1 MAEERERI
9 CAHVK
14 AAKDWLGRAESSL
27 EKEEDVRGGLNLML
41 AEAELQRV
49 RETRKGKRFARF
61 LTPALAVLLALGVI
75 ALQRSAEPTA
85 APAEKSSAAIVG
97 QGTTIHEEKGSETLT
112 ERMGSAA
119 NLSESPEIELPV
131 MPVRAQESPIAQAQG
146 QVQFVEPPQLQQ
158 PALEQQAES
167 PKQTSA
173 ASPPSED
180 MQKLMV
186 TAGRVLRE

>member
-41 AEAELQRV
+41 AEAELQRA

-61 LTPALAVLLALGVI
+61 LAPALAVLLALGGV

-85 APAEKSSAAIVG
+85 SSAEKSPAAIVG
-97 QGTTIHEEKGSETLT
+97 QGTTVHAEMESAALA

-119 NLSESPEIELPV
+119 NLSESREIEPPV
-131 MPVRAQESPIAQAQG
+131 MPARAQESPMAQAQG
-146 QVQFVEPPQLQQ
+146 QAQFVEPPQPQ
-158 PALEQQAES
+158 PVLEQQTEK

-173 ASPPSED
+173 AAPPTED

>member
-1 MAEERERI
+1 MAKEREKI

-41 AEAELQRV
+41 AEAELQRA

-61 LTPALAVLLALGVI
+61 LTPALAVLLALGGV

-85 APAEKSSAAIVG
+85 APVEKSSAAIVG
-97 QGTTIHEEKGSETLT
+97 QGTTVHAEKGSAALA
-112 ERMGSAA
+112 ERMESAA
-119 NLSESPEIELPV
+119 NLSESREIELPV
-131 MPVRAQESPIAQAQG
+131 MPVQTQESPIAQAQG
-146 QVQFVEPPQLQQ
+146 QAQFVEPLQPQ
-158 PALEQQAES
+158 PALEQQTEK

-173 ASPPSED
+173 ASPPTED

>member
-27 EKEEDVRGGLNLML
+27 EKAEDVRGGLNLML
-41 AEAELQRV
+41 AEAELQRA

-61 LTPALAVLLALGVI
+61 LAPALAVLLALGGV

-85 APAEKSSAAIVG
+85 SSAEKSPAAIVG
-97 QGTTIHEEKGSETLT
+97 QGTTIHEEKGSEALA
-112 ERMGSAA
+112 ERMGAA
-119 NLSESPEIELPV
+119 TNLSESREIELPV
-131 MPVRAQESPIAQAQG
+131 MPVRVQESPMAQAQG
-146 QVQFVEPPQLQQ
+146 QVQFAEPSQPQ
-158 PALEQQAES
+158 PALEQQTEKT
-167 PKQTSA
+167 KQVPV
-173 ASPPSED
+173 ASPPTED
-180 MQKLMV
+180 MQELMV

>member
-41 AEAELQRV
+41 AEAELQRA
-49 RETRKGKRFARF
+49 RETRKRKRFARF
-61 LTPALAVLLALGVI
+61 LAPVLAMLLVLGGV

-85 APAEKSSAAIVG
+85 APAEKSPAPTVG
-97 QGTTIHEEKGSETLT
+97 QGTMIHEEKGSETLA

-119 NLSESPEIELPV
+119 NLSESREIELPV
-131 MPVRAQESPIAQAQG
+131 MPVRVQESPIVQAQE
-146 QVQFVEPPQLQQ
+146 QAQSTEPQ
-158 PALEQQAES
+158 PALEQQTEK

-173 ASPPSED
+173 ASPPTED
-180 MQKLMV
+180 MQELMV
-186 TAGRVLRE
+186 AAGRVLRE

>member
-41 AEAELQRV
+41 AEAELQRA

-61 LTPALAVLLALGVI
+61 LAPALAVLLALGGV

-85 APAEKSSAAIVG
+85 APAEKSPAPIVG
-97 QGTTIHEEKGSETLT
+97 QGTMIHEEKGSETLA

-119 NLSESPEIELPV
+119 NLSESREIELPV
-131 MPVRAQESPIAQAQG
+131 MPVRVQESPIVQAQE
-146 QVQFVEPPQLQQ
+146 QAQSTEPPEPQ
-158 PALEQQAES
+158 PALEQQMER

-173 ASPPSED
+173 ASPPTED
-180 MQKLMV
+180 MQELMV
-186 TAGRVLRE
+186 AAGRVLRE

>member
-1 MAEERERI
+1 MAEEREKI

-41 AEAELQRV
+41 AEAELQRA

-61 LTPALAVLLALGVI
+61 LAPALAVLLALGGV

-85 APAEKSSAAIVG
+85 APAEKSPAPIVG
-97 QGTTIHEEKGSETLT
+97 QGTMIHEEKGSAALA

-119 NLSESPEIELPV
+119 NLSESREIELPV
-131 MPVRAQESPIAQAQG
+131 MPVRVQESPIVQAQE
-146 QVQFVEPPQLQQ
+146 QAQSTEPPEPQ
-158 PALEQQAES
+158 PALEQQMEK

-173 ASPPSED
+173 ASPPTED
-180 MQKLMV
+180 MQELMV
-186 TAGRVLRE
+186 AAGRVLRE

>member
-41 AEAELQRV
+41 AEAELQRA

-61 LTPALAVLLALGVI
+61 LAPALAVLLALGGV

-85 APAEKSSAAIVG
+85 APAEKSPAPIVG
-97 QGTTIHEEKGSETLT
+97 QGTMIHEEKGSETLA
-112 ERMGSAA
+112 ERMGAA
-119 NLSESPEIELPV
+119 TNLSESREIELPV
-131 MPVRAQESPIAQAQG
+131 MPVRVQESPIVQAQE
-146 QVQFVEPPQLQQ
+146 QAQSTEPPEPQ
-158 PALEQQAES
+158 PALEQQTEK

-173 ASPPSED
+173 AAPPTED

>member
-27 EKEEDVRGGLNLML
+27 EKAEDVRGGLNLML
-41 AEAELQRV
+41 AEAELQRA

-61 LTPALAVLLALGVI
+61 LAPALAVLLALGGV
-75 ALQRSAEPTA
+75 AMQRSAEPTA
-85 APAEKSSAAIVG
+85 SPAEKSPAAIVG
-97 QGTTIHEEKGSETLT
+97 QGTTAHEELGSEVLA
-112 ERMGSAA
+112 ERMESAA
-119 NLSESPEIELPV
+119 KLSESREIEFPV
-131 MPVRAQESPIAQAQG
+131 MPARAQESPMAQAQG
-146 QVQFVEPPQLQQ
+146 QAQFVEPSQPQ
-158 PALEQQAES
+158 PALEQQTEK
-167 PKQTSA
+167 PKQISA
-173 ASPPSED
+173 AAPPTED

>member
-1 MAEERERI
+1 MAEEREKI

-27 EKEEDVRGGLNLML
+27 EKEEDVRSGLNLML
-41 AEAELQRV
+41 AEAELQRA

-61 LTPALAVLLALGVI
+61 LAPALAVLLALGGV

-85 APAEKSSAAIVG
+85 APAEKSPAAIVG
-97 QGTTIHEEKGSETLT
+97 QGTTVHAEMESAALA

-119 NLSESPEIELPV
+119 NLSESREIEFPV
-131 MPVRAQESPIAQAQG
+131 MPARAQESPMAQTQGQAQ
-146 QVQFVEPPQLQQ
+146 FAEPPQPQ
-158 PALEQQAES
+158 PVLEQQTEK

-173 ASPPSED
+173 AAPPTED

>member
-61 LTPALAVLLALGVI
+61 LAPALAVLLALGGV

-85 APAEKSSAAIVG
+85 APAEKSPAPIVG
-97 QGTTIHEEKGSETLT
+97 QGTTVHEEKGSAALA
-112 ERMGSAA
+112 ERMESAA
-119 NLSESPEIELPV
+119 NLSESREIELPV
-131 MPVRAQESPIAQAQG
+131 MPVRVQESPMAQAQG
-146 QVQFVEPPQLQQ
+146 QVQFAEPSQPQ
-158 PALEQQAES
+158 PALEQQTEKT
-167 PKQTSA
+167 KQVPA
-173 ASPPSED
+173 ASPPTED
-180 MQKLMV
+180 MQELMV

>member
-61 LTPALAVLLALGVI
+61 LAPALAVLLALGGV

-85 APAEKSSAAIVG
+85 APAEKSPAPIVG
-97 QGTTIHEEKGSETLT
+97 QGTMIHEEKGSETLA

-119 NLSESPEIELPV
+119 NLSESREIELPV
-131 MPVRAQESPIAQAQG
+131 MPVRVQESPIVQAQE
-146 QVQFVEPPQLQQ
+146 QAQSTEQPEPQ
-158 PALEQQAES
+158 PALEQQMEK

-173 ASPPSED
+173 ASPPTED
-180 MQKLMV
+180 MQELMV
-186 TAGRVLRE
+186 AAGRVLRE

>member
-41 AEAELQRV
+41 AEAELQRA

-61 LTPALAVLLALGVI
+61 VAPALAVLLALGGV

-85 APAEKSSAAIVG
+85 APAEKSPAPIVG
-97 QGTTIHEEKGSETLT
+97 QGTMIHEEKGSETLA

-119 NLSESPEIELPV
+119 NLSESREIELPV
-131 MPVRAQESPIAQAQG
+131 MPVRVQESPIVQAQE
-146 QVQFVEPPQLQQ
+146 QAQSTEPPELQ
-158 PALEQQAES
+158 PALEQHMEK

-173 ASPPSED
+173 ASPPTED
-180 MQKLMV
+180 MQELMV
-186 TAGRVLRE
+186 AAGRVLRE

>member
-41 AEAELQRV
+41 AEAELQRA

-61 LTPALAVLLALGVI
+61 LAPALAVLLALGGV

-85 APAEKSSAAIVG
+85 APAEKSPAPIVG
-97 QGTTIHEEKGSETLT
+97 QGTMIHEEKGSETLA

-119 NLSESPEIELPV
+119 NLSESREIELPV
-131 MPVRAQESPIAQAQG
+131 MPVRVQESPIVQAQE
-146 QVQFVEPPQLQQ
+146 QAQSTEPPEPQ
-158 PALEQQAES
+158 PALEQQMEK

-173 ASPPSED
+173 ASPPTED
-180 MQKLMV
+180 MQELMV
-186 TAGRVLRE
+186 AAGRVLRE

>member
-27 EKEEDVRGGLNLML
+27 EKAEDVRGGLNLML
-41 AEAELQRV
+41 AEAELQRA

-61 LTPALAVLLALGVI
+61 VAPALAVLLALGGI
-75 ALQRSAEPTA
+75 TLQRSAEPTA
-85 APAEKSSAAIVG
+85 APAEKSPAPTVG
-97 QGTTIHEEKGSETLT
+97 QGTMIHEEKGSETLA

-119 NLSESPEIELPV
+119 NLSESREIELPV
-131 MPVRAQESPIAQAQG
+131 MPVRVQESPIVQAQE
-146 QVQFVEPPQLQQ
+146 QAQSTEPPEPQ
-158 PALEQQAES
+158 PALEQQMEK

-173 ASPPSED
+173 ASPPTED
-180 MQKLMV
+180 MQELMV
-186 TAGRVLRE
+186 AAGRVLRE

>member
-1 MAEERERI
+1 MAEEREKI

-27 EKEEDVRGGLNLML
+27 EKEEDVRSGLNLML
-41 AEAELQRV
+41 AEAELQRA

-61 LTPALAVLLALGVI
+61 LAPALAVLLALGGV
-75 ALQRSAEPTA
+75 AMQRSAEPTA
-85 APAEKSSAAIVG
+85 SPAEKSPAAIVG
-97 QGTTIHEEKGSETLT
+97 QGTTVHAEMESAALA

-119 NLSESPEIELPV
+119 NLSESREIELPI
-131 MPVRAQESPIAQAQG
+131 MPARAQESPMAQTQGQAQ
-146 QVQFVEPPQLQQ
+146 FAEPPQPQ
-158 PALEQQAES
+158 PVLEQQTEK

-173 ASPPSED
+173 AAPPTED

>member
-1 MAEERERI
+1 MAEEREKI

-41 AEAELQRV
+41 AEAELQRA

-61 LTPALAVLLALGVI
+61 LTPALAVLLALGGIV
-75 ALQRSAEPTA
+75 LQRSAEPTA

-97 QGTTIHEEKGSETLT
+97 QGTTIHEEKGSEALV

-119 NLSESPEIELPV
+119 NLSESREIELPV
-131 MPVRAQESPIAQAQG
+131 MPVQAQESPMARAQG
-146 QVQFVEPPQLQQ
+146 QVQFVEPPQPQS
-158 PALEQQAES
+158 ALEQQTEK
-167 PKQTSA
+167 PKQPPA
-173 ASPPSED
+173 ASPPTED

>member
-41 AEAELQRV
+41 AEAELQRA
-49 RETRKGKRFARF
+49 RETRKRKRFARF
-61 LTPALAVLLALGVI
+61 LAPVLAMLLVLGGV

-85 APAEKSSAAIVG
+85 APAEKSPAAIVG
-97 QGTTIHEEKGSETLT
+97 QGTTIHEEKGSEALA
-112 ERMGSAA
+112 ERMGAA
-119 NLSESPEIELPV
+119 TNLSESREIELPV
-131 MPVRAQESPIAQAQG
+131 MPVRVQESPMAQAQG
-146 QVQFVEPPQLQQ
+146 QVQFAEPSQPQ
-158 PALEQQAES
+158 PALEQQTEKT
-167 PKQTSA
+167 KQVPA
-173 ASPPSED
+173 ASPPTED
-180 MQKLMV
+180 MQELMV

>member
-1 MAEERERI
+1 MAEERKKI

-41 AEAELQRV
+41 AEAELQRA

-61 LTPALAVLLALGVI
+61 LAPALAVLLALGGI

-85 APAEKSSAAIVG
+85 MPVEKSSAAIVG
-97 QGTTIHEEKGSETLT
+97 QGSTVHAET
-112 ERMGSAA
+112 GSAA
-119 NLSESPEIELPV
+119 LAERMESAENVSESREIELPV
-131 MPVRAQESPIAQAQG
+131 MFARAQESLTVEEQG
-146 QVQFVEPPQLQQ
+146 QVQLAESPQQ
-158 PALEQQAES
+158 PVLEQQTEK
-167 PKQTSA
+167 PKQNSA
-173 ASPPSED
+173 ASPPTED
-180 MQKLMV
+180 KQKLMV

>member
-41 AEAELQRV
+41 AEAELQRA
-49 RETRKGKRFARF
+49 RETRKRKRFARF
-61 LTPALAVLLALGVI
+61 LAPALAMLLVLGGV

-85 APAEKSSAAIVG
+85 APAEKSPAAIVG
-97 QGTTIHEEKGSETLT
+97 QGTTIHEEKGSEALA
-112 ERMGSAA
+112 ERMGAA
-119 NLSESPEIELPV
+119 TNLSESREIELPV
-131 MPVRAQESPIAQAQG
+131 MPVRVQESPMEQAQG
-146 QVQFVEPPQLQQ
+146 QVQFAEPSQPQ
-158 PALEQQAES
+158 PALEQQTEKT
-167 PKQTSA
+167 KQVPA
-173 ASPPSED
+173 ASPPTED
-180 MQKLMV
+180 MQELMV

>member
-1 MAEERERI
+1 MAEEREKI

-61 LTPALAVLLALGVI
+61 LAPALAVLLALGGV

-85 APAEKSSAAIVG
+85 APAEKSPAAIVG
-97 QGTTIHEEKGSETLT
+97 QGTTVHAEMESAALA

-119 NLSESPEIELPV
+119 NLSESREIDPPV
-131 MPVRAQESPIAQAQG
+131 MPARAQESPMAQAQG
-146 QVQFVEPPQLQQ
+146 QVQFAEPPQPQ
-158 PALEQQAES
+158 PVLEQQTEK

-173 ASPPSED
+173 AAPPTED

>member
-1 MAEERERI
+1 MAEEREKI

-41 AEAELQRV
+41 AEAELQRA

-61 LTPALAVLLALGVI
+61 LAPALAVLLALGGV
-75 ALQRSAEPTA
+75 AMQRSAEPTA
-85 APAEKSSAAIVG
+85 SSAEKSPAAIVG
-97 QGTTIHEEKGSETLT
+97 QGTTVHEEMESAALA

-119 NLSESPEIELPV
+119 NLSESREIELPV
-131 MPVRAQESPIAQAQG
+131 MPVQAQESPMAQAQG
-146 QVQFVEPPQLQQ
+146 QVQFVEPSQPQ
-158 PALEQQAES
+158 PALEQQTEK

-173 ASPPSED
+173 AAPPTED

>member
-1 MAEERERI
+1 MAEEREKI

-27 EKEEDVRGGLNLML
+27 EKEEDVRSGLNLML
-41 AEAELQRV
+41 AEAELQRA

-61 LTPALAVLLALGVI
+61 LAPALAVLLALGGV
-75 ALQRSAEPTA
+75 ALQRSAEPTT
-85 APAEKSSAAIVG
+85 APAEKNPAAIVG
-97 QGTTIHEEKGSETLT
+97 QGTTVHAEMESAALA

-119 NLSESPEIELPV
+119 NLSESCEIEPPV
-131 MPVRAQESPIAQAQG
+131 MPARAQESPMAQAQG
-146 QVQFVEPPQLQQ
+146 QAQFAEPPQPQ
-158 PALEQQAES
+158 PVLEQQTEK

-173 ASPPSED
+173 AAPPTED

>member
-1 MAEERERI
+1 MAEEREKI

-27 EKEEDVRGGLNLML
+27 EKAEDVRGGLNLML
-41 AEAELQRV
+41 AEAELQRA

-61 LTPALAVLLALGVI
+61 LAPALAVLLALGGV
-75 ALQRSAEPTA
+75 AMQRSAEPTA
-85 APAEKSSAAIVG
+85 SSAEKSPAAIVG
-97 QGTTIHEEKGSETLT
+97 QGTTIHEEMGSEVLA

-119 NLSESPEIELPV
+119 NLSESREIDPPV
-131 MPVRAQESPIAQAQG
+131 MPARAQESPIAQAQG
-146 QVQFVEPPQLQQ
+146 QAQFVEPPQPR
-158 PALEQQAES
+158 PALEQQTEK

-173 ASPPSED
+173 AAPPAED

>member
-61 LTPALAVLLALGVI
+61 VAPALAVLLALGGI
-75 ALQRSAEPTA
+75 TLQRSAEPTA
-85 APAEKSSAAIVG
+85 APAEKSPAPIVG
-97 QGTTIHEEKGSETLT
+97 QGTMIHEEKGSETLA

-119 NLSESPEIELPV
+119 NLSESREIELPV
-131 MPVRAQESPIAQAQG
+131 MPVRVQESPIVQAQE
-146 QVQFVEPPQLQQ
+146 QAQSTEQPEPQ
-158 PALEQQAES
+158 PALEQQMEK

-173 ASPPSED
+173 ASPPTED
-180 MQKLMV
+180 MQELMV
-186 TAGRVLRE
+186 AAGRVLRE

>member
-61 LTPALAVLLALGVI
+61 LAPALAVLLALGGV

-85 APAEKSSAAIVG
+85 APAEKSPAPIVG
-97 QGTTIHEEKGSETLT
+97 QGTMIHEEKGSETLA

-119 NLSESPEIELPV
+119 NLSESREIELPV
-131 MPVRAQESPIAQAQG
+131 MPVRVQESPIVQAQE
-146 QVQFVEPPQLQQ
+146 QAQSTEPPEPQ
-158 PALEQQAES
+158 PALEQQTEK

-173 ASPPSED
+173 ASPPTED
-180 MQKLMV
+180 MQELMV
-186 TAGRVLRE
+186 AAGRVLRE

>member
-1 MAEERERI
+1 MAEEREKI

-41 AEAELQRV
+41 AEAELQRA

-61 LTPALAVLLALGVI
+61 LAPALAVLLALGGV

-85 APAEKSSAAIVG
+85 APAEKSPAAIVG
-97 QGTTIHEEKGSETLT
+97 QGTTVHAEMESAALA

-119 NLSESPEIELPV
+119 NLSESREIDPPV
-131 MPVRAQESPIAQAQG
+131 MPARAQESPMAQAQG
-146 QVQFVEPPQLQQ
+146 QVQFAEPSQPQ
-158 PALEQQAES
+158 PALEQQTEK

-173 ASPPSED
+173 AAPPTED

>member
-41 AEAELQRV
+41 AEAELQRA
-49 RETRKGKRFARF
+49 RETRNRKRFARF
-61 LTPALAVLLALGVI
+61 LAPALAMLLVLGGV

-85 APAEKSSAAIVG
+85 APAEKSPAAIVG
-97 QGTTIHEEKGSETLT
+97 QGTTIHEEKGSEALA
-112 ERMGSAA
+112 ERMGAA
-119 NLSESPEIELPV
+119 TNLSESREIEMPV
-131 MPVRAQESPIAQAQG
+131 MPVRVQESPMAQAQG
-146 QVQFVEPPQLQQ
+146 QVQFAEPPQQ
-158 PALEQQAES
+158 PALKQQMEK

-173 ASPPSED
+173 ASPPTED

>member
-1 MAEERERI
+1 MAEEREKI

-27 EKEEDVRGGLNLML
+27 EKAEDVRGGLNLML
-41 AEAELQRV
+41 AEAELQRA

-61 LTPALAVLLALGVI
+61 LAPALAVLLALGGV
-75 ALQRSAEPTA
+75 AMQRSAEPTA
-85 APAEKSSAAIVG
+85 SSAEKSPAAIVG
-97 QGTTIHEEKGSETLT
+97 QGTTIHEEMGSEVLA

-119 NLSESPEIELPV
+119 NLSESREIDPPV
-131 MPVRAQESPIAQAQG
+131 MPARAQESPMAQAQG
-146 QVQFVEPPQLQQ
+146 QAQFVEPPQPQ
-158 PALEQQAES
+158 PALEQQTEK

-173 ASPPSED
+173 ASPPTED

>member
-1 MAEERERI
+1 MAEEREKI

-61 LTPALAVLLALGVI
+61 LAPALAVLLALGGV

-85 APAEKSSAAIVG
+85 APAEKSPAPIVG
-97 QGTTIHEEKGSETLT
+97 QGTMIHEEKGSETLA

-119 NLSESPEIELPV
+119 NLSESREIELPV
-131 MPVRAQESPIAQAQG
+131 MPVRVQESPIVQAQE
-146 QVQFVEPPQLQQ
+146 QAQSTEPPEPQ
-158 PALEQQAES
+158 PALEQQMEK

-173 ASPPSED
+173 ASPPTED
-180 MQKLMV
+180 MQELMV
-186 TAGRVLRE
+186 AAGRVLRE

>member
-41 AEAELQRV
+41 AEAELQRA
-49 RETRKGKRFARF
+49 RETRKRKRFARF
-61 LTPALAVLLALGVI
+61 LAPALAMLLVLGGV

-85 APAEKSSAAIVG
+85 APAEKSPAAIVG
-97 QGTTIHEEKGSETLT
+97 QGTTIHEEKGSEALA
-112 ERMGSAA
+112 ERMGAA
-119 NLSESPEIELPV
+119 TNLAESREIELPV
-131 MPVRAQESPIAQAQG
+131 MPVRVQESPMAQAQG
-146 QVQFVEPPQLQQ
+146 QVQFAEPSQPQ
-158 PALEQQAES
+158 PALEQQTEKT
-167 PKQTSA
+167 KQVPA
-173 ASPPSED
+173 ASPPTED
-180 MQKLMV
+180 MQELMV

>member
-1 MAEERERI
+1 MAEEREKI

-41 AEAELQRV
+41 AEAELQRA

-61 LTPALAVLLALGVI
+61 LAPALAVLLALGGV

-85 APAEKSSAAIVG
+85 SSAEKSPAAIVG
-97 QGTTIHEEKGSETLT
+97 QGTTVHAEMESAALA

-119 NLSESPEIELPV
+119 NLSESREIEPPV
-131 MPVRAQESPIAQAQG
+131 MPARAQESPMAQAQG
-146 QVQFVEPPQLQQ
+146 QAQFVEPPQPQ
-158 PALEQQAES
+158 PALEQQTEK

-173 ASPPSED
+173 AAPPTED

>member
-14 AAKDWLGRAESSL
+14 AAKDWLGRAESSV
-27 EKEEDVRGGLNLML
+27 EKAEDVRGGLNLML
-41 AEAELQRV
+41 AEAELQRA

-61 LTPALAVLLALGVI
+61 LAPALAVLLALGGV

-85 APAEKSSAAIVG
+85 SSAEKSPAAIVG
-97 QGTTIHEEKGSETLT
+97 QGTTAHEELGSEVLA
-112 ERMGSAA
+112 ERMESAA
-119 NLSESPEIELPV
+119 KLSESREIELPV
-131 MPVRAQESPIAQAQG
+131 MSARAQESPMAQAQG
-146 QVQFVEPPQLQQ
+146 QAQFVEPSQPQ
-158 PALEQQAES
+158 PALEQQTEK

-173 ASPPSED
+173 ASPPTED

>member
-1 MAEERERI
+1 MVEEREKI

-27 EKEEDVRGGLNLML
+27 EKEEDVKGGLNLML
-41 AEAELQRV
+41 AEAELQRA

-61 LTPALAVLLALGVI
+61 VAPALAVLLALGGI
-75 ALQRSAEPTA
+75 TLQRSAEPTA
-85 APAEKSSAAIVG
+85 APAEKSPAPIVG
-97 QGTTIHEEKGSETLT
+97 QGTMIHEEKGSETLA

-119 NLSESPEIELPV
+119 NLSESREIELPV
-131 MPVRAQESPIAQAQG
+131 MPVRVQESPIVQAQE
-146 QVQFVEPPQLQQ
+146 QAQSTEPPEPQ
-158 PALEQQAES
+158 PALEQQMEK

-173 ASPPSED
+173 ASPPTED

>member
-61 LTPALAVLLALGVI
+61 LAPALAVLLALGGV

-85 APAEKSSAAIVG
+85 APAEKSPAPIVG
-97 QGTTIHEEKGSETLT
+97 QGTMIHEEKGSETLA

-119 NLSESPEIELPV
+119 NLSESREIELPV
-131 MPVRAQESPIAQAQG
+131 MSVRVQESPMAQAQG
-146 QVQFVEPPQLQQ
+146 QAQFVEPSQPQ
-158 PALEQQAES
+158 PALEQQMER

-173 ASPPSED
+173 ASPPTED
-180 MQKLMV
+180 MQELMV
-186 TAGRVLRE
+186 AAGRVLRE